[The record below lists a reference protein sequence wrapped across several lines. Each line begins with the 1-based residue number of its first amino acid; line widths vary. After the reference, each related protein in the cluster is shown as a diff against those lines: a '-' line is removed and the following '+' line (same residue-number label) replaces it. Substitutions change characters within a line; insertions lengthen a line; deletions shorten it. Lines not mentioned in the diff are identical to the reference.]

1 MSPRRGGFGL
11 LHRGALKK
19 GTQLSVGLLSL
30 QSRWFGHLSEEDCYN
45 SDILA
50 CLGEER
56 RMITVIVV
64 VVDSTVNVMS
74 SSSSRAAIIAALEL
88 LLECCT

>member
-19 GTQLSVGLLSL
+19 GTQLSMGLLSL
-30 QSRWFGHLSEEDCYN
+30 QSRWFGHLSEED
-45 SDILA
+45 